1 MIKALKE
8 QEKDLNKNNVERIKM
23 VEKSGTKMGQIL
35 TKKNPF
41 KKVKMQKVPWQNA
54 QETIGA
60 SNLTS
65 AVTQLTSAIFSGHV
79 HFATP
84 I

>member
-1 MIKALKE
+1 MFVFKE
-8 QEKDLNKNNVERIKM
+8 IDVFLGPSKMYPGKM
-23 VEKSGTKMGQIL
+23 VPGQKGTQAKSTRTKCTL
-35 TKKNPF
+35 A
-41 KKVKMQKVPWQNA
+41 KMPRELYGV
-54 QETIGA
+54 GA

-65 AVTQLTSAIFSGHV
+65 AVAQLNSAIFSGHV

>member
-1 MIKALKE
+1 MLKP
-8 QEKDLNKNNVERIKM
+8 
-23 VEKSGTKMGQIL
+23 IL
-35 TKKNPF
+35 TKIQ
-41 KKVKMQKVPWQNA
+41 KMQKEPGQNVPWQNA
-54 QETIGA
+54 QETVGA